1 MMQHIQN
8 LRKNQNSTN
17 LYPKYNPKQNGQSEL
32 QDEFAHPYGGICY
45 SNSGCTVYTPKR
57 KNSKGE
63 SDQESNKNIL
73 QTIQNENYKLL
84 YHLCFRG

>member
-57 KNSKGE
+57 KNKIVKVN
-63 SDQESNKNIL
+63 QIK
-73 QTIQNENYKLL
+73 
-84 YHLCFRG
+84 R

>member
-45 SNSGCTVYTPKR
+45 SNSGCTHQKERTK
-57 KNSKGE
+57 
-63 SDQESNKNIL
+63 
-73 QTIQNENYKLL
+73 
-84 YHLCFRG
+84 